1 MSIWYYDE
9 QQMLIAVDAINDAK
23 AFMTA
28 RRWLGEGVSPSIEE
42 IGNISVP
49 LSSIALS
56 EQTDQIT

>member
-1 MSIWYYDE
+1 
-9 QQMLIAVDAINDAK
+9 LIAVDAINDAK